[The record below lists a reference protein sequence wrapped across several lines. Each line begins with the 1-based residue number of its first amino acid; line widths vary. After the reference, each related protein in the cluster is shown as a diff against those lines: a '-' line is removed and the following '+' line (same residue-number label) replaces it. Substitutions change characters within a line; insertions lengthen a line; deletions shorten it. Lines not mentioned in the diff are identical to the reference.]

1 MDLSI
6 TTITSLLGGVKTA
19 TDIARAIKDS
29 GATLEGAEMKLKLA
43 DLISALA
50 DVKIEAATVQTQLLE
65 AQEQIRKLEAAA
77 KQQAALVWRQ
87 PCYWLPR
94 DMDGVEEP
102 YCQPCHDN
110 DKRLS
115 RLHEDGKGAYTC
127 LVCKTVFRTQERIS
141 SDRDKLAAANQQ
153 RRRSSPWTV

>member
-77 KQQAALVWRQ
+77 RRRAALVWRQ
-87 PCYWLPR
+87 PCYWMPR
-94 DMDGVEEP
+94 ESDGVEEP
-102 YCQPCHDN
+102 YCQRCY
-110 DKRLS
+110 DKEQNLA
-115 RLHEDGKGAYTC
+115 RLHDDGRGAYRC
-127 LVCKTVFRTQERIS
+127 RVCGGYVETESRKAADKAKAEAEAARNR
-141 SDRDKLAAANQQ
+141 SDYF
-153 RRRSSPWTV
+153 

>member
-65 AQEQIRKLEAAA
+65 AQEQIRNLEAAA
-77 KQQAALVWRQ
+77 KQRAVLVWRQ

-94 DMDGVEEP
+94 EADGVEEP

-110 DKRLS
+110 DKRLC
-115 RLHEDGKGAYTC
+115 RVHEDDKGSYIC
-127 LVCKTVFRTQERIS
+127 LVCNTTVRTRARITA
-141 SDRDKLAAANQQ
+141 DKDKLAAANQR
-153 RRRSSPWTV
+153 RRRSSPWSA